1 MEPDKWQ
8 QVQLIFKELVDL
20 DLKTQEIRLNQ
31 LKDENPELYREVDTL
46 LAADRDKTSFLDS
59 SVIDSIDIS
68 GLFSLEGSK
77 VGPFKIIHKLGS
89 GGMGDVYFA
98 ERVEGGFEQKVAL
111 KLIKFGLQTK
121 RLYDLFEY
129 ERNILARLQ
138 HPNISRLIDGGVTQ
152 DDRLWFAMEYV
163 EGIPVDE
170 YCIEKELT
178 IEDRL
183 EVFLCIADAVKY
195 AHRNLIVHRDL
206 KPGNIIV
213 SEEQDRSFG
222 TVKLLDFGI
231 AQILDE
237 SAGDE
242 AKLQNLTKAYASPEQ
257 IENNP
262 STVQSDIY
270 SLGVVLYKML
280 TNTHPKSEFKTAKE
294 SFNETDEELLAIC
307 RKAMHEKPELRYET
321 VSDLINDITN
331 RLQNR
336 PVIAFSGSKSY
347 VAKKFLYRNKKSVT
361 TAMVSM
367 LIISMVIF
375 FYTWQLKQERDRA
388 EFQAER
394 AEKVAS
400 VFAFS
405 LQSVY
410 PMQAGGNELTAKR
423 MLDQSLFYIKQQ
435 LDSDPGT
442 KSDLF
447 KMVAGVYANLS
458 EFQVADSLSEQSIQ
472 LYKSAGDTTSFDY
485 IDALAKRSVILD
497 QAGEFDRAL
506 ELMNQALLLANKHL
520 DANSLEFGSIHL
532 DYLYHLDVNNRYAEA
547 DSVIN
552 LIKPVYEKG
561 DPDDITDYADYVF
574 YVGNNYRKTGQY
586 ELAEKYLLESLEVS
600 RQTHPDTNEQVAST
614 LNHLSSLYQNMGEYE
629 KAIPFAV
636 ESHQQRKEIFGES
649 HLNTIASFA
658 NTARA
663 YSGAGRLD
671 EAGKAYD
678 EIIKIFR
685 SEYGNEN
692 FYIGGLLLSRGN
704 VFFKLKEYEKAE
716 EKMRES
722 LFYSQKL
729 LPEDHIRLAFPLYG
743 LANVL
748 NAQEKYT
755 EALDYARR
763 AYEIR
768 NAVHTDDNPLLVS
781 TKYVLG
787 ISLLKTGDRD
797 EGEALLKEALDFYQ
811 ADTERYG
818 EQIQELAALGIE

>member
-1 MEPDKWQ
+1 MEPNKWE

-20 DLKTQEIRLNQ
+20 DFKTQEIRLNQ

-46 LAADRDKTSFLDS
+46 LSADRDKTSFLDS
-59 SVIDSIDIS
+59 SIIDSIDIS
-68 GLFSLEGSK
+68 GLFSLEGTI

-138 HPNISRLIDGGVTQ
+138 HPNIARLIDGGVTK

-163 EGIPVDE
+163 EGKPVDE
-170 YCIEKELT
+170 YCTEKDLT
-178 IEDRL
+178 VQQRL
-183 EVFLCIADAVKY
+183 EVFLYIAEAVKY

-257 IENNP
+257 IQNKP

-270 SLGVVLYKML
+270 SLGVVLYKIL
-280 TNTHPKSEFKTAKE
+280 TNTHPKNEFNTGKE
-294 SFNETDEELLAIC
+294 SFKQADKELLAIC
-307 RKAMHEKPELRYET
+307 RKAMNEKPELRYET
-321 VSDLINDITN
+321 VSDLIIDIEN
-331 RLQNR
+331 RLQQR
-336 PVIAFSGSKSY
+336 PVNAYSGKNSY
-347 VAKKFLYRNKKSVT
+347 VIKKFLSRNKKSVAT
-361 TAMVSM
+361 VLASIM
-367 LIISMVIF
+367 IIFMVIF
-375 FYTWQLKQERDRA
+375 FYTEQLKVERDRA

-405 LQSVY
+405 LQSVD

-442 KSDLF
+442 KSDLLT
-447 KMVAGVYANLS
+447 MVAGVYANLS
-458 EFQVADSLSEQSIQ
+458 EFQVADSLSEESIQ
-472 LYKSAGDTTSFDY
+472 LYESAGDTTTFDY
-485 IDALAKRSVILD
+485 INALARRSVILD

-506 ELMNQALLLANKHL
+506 EVMDQALLLANKHL
-520 DANSLEFGSIHL
+520 DENSLEFGSIHL
-532 DYLYHLDVNNRYAEA
+532 EYLYHLDVNNRYAEA

-552 LIKPVYEKG
+552 LIKPVYENG
-561 DPDDITDYADYVF
+561 DPEEITDYADYVF

-629 KAIPFAV
+629 KAIPYAV
-636 ESHQQRKEIFGES
+636 ESHKQRKEIFGES

-663 YSGAGRLD
+663 YTGAGQLE
-671 EAGKAYD
+671 EAGKSYE

-692 FYIGGLLLSRGN
+692 FYIGGLLLSHAN
-704 VFFKLKEYEKAE
+704 VFFKMKQYEKAE

-729 LPEDHIRLAFPLYG
+729 LPENHIRLAFPLYG

-748 NAQEKYT
+748 NAQEKYN
-755 EALDYARR
+755 EAISYARR

-768 NAVHTDDNPLLVS
+768 NAVHTDDNPSLVS
-781 TKYVLG
+781 AKRALG
-787 ISLLKTGDRD
+787 ISLWKTGARS
-797 EGEALLKEALDFYQ
+797 EGETLLREALDFYQ
-811 ADTERYG
+811 TDTESYR
-818 EQIQELAALGIE
+818 EQIEELAALGIE